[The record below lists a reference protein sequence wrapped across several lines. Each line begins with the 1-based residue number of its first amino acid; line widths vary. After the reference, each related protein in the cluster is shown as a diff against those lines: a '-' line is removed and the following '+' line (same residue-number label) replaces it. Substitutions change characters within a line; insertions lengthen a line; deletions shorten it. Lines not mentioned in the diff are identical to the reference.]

1 VCVFAK
7 KGIVKIF
14 QQLLG
19 ETCGIN
25 KKETTMANQNSGI
38 TVISNN
44 AMLDSVTSHVEANTH
59 VSDYLLEDVPHLSD
73 YITDL
78 PVCSTNFFSFC
89 FFFSSLLGSIHV
101 WFNCH
106 KSVLF

>member
-1 VCVFAK
+1 
-7 KGIVKIF
+7 
-14 QQLLG
+14 
-19 ETCGIN
+19 
-25 KKETTMANQNSGI
+25 MANHNSK
-38 TVISNN
+38 N
-44 AMLDSVTSHVEANTH
+44 AMLDSATSHVVEANTH